1 MNKISPFGSVVR
13 RPSVPSPAPSGEPS
27 VEPSGNATDSSS
39 SGAVRS
45 ANSATRLNPNVTSDI
60 DNDYSDGKS
69 SFPSDFGVA
78 SGESASERQA
88 YNNAYDAMKD
98 YPEWISLLDQN
109 PYTGFMAPESFF
121 DSLGLSHKAKD
132 KLNSYRQAYKEY
144 ISDVLLKFMS
154 WKNSLPSTQRL
165 QQVQAGYNPDTI
177 DVQPSSI
184 SADGFDIK
192 ADPTAIESGSSG
204 QEVLSVLGSAMST
217 MSAVVSGG
225 TAIAQ
230 VTSNLVAQQISNRSV
245 RADVERKELENFKS
259 SYDIAKT
266 IFAETSEPVKAKNG
280 ELNPSTKFDLQSA
293 PKSVSDMLNNF
304 QHSRGYTTA
313 QSKSVA
319 ESNLADTSVMS
330 TEIEKEQTDVL
341 YGNKETW
348 QNLKQLHADATRLNL
363 ENIDAYLELYDPLIS
378 SEYQNSYNR
387 YMKEFY
393 SNLDGHEAAGS
404 QNDLVDNLRKSLAL
418 NKKVIETKRKMV
430 EIRAQMVDSLFHFA
444 TEGNWWQSK
453 SAKAGLMALDFG
465 GDYLGIGSPAATPIS
480 SNAAGAP
487 STPFVGIPNLPNY

>member
-1 MNKISPFGSVVR
+1 MNSLRPFGSVVPR
-13 RPSVPSPAPSGEPS
+13 STESPDNSPDTSQNPSGF
-27 VEPSGNATDSSS
+27 
-39 SGAVRS
+39 VRTTENFS
-45 ANSATRLNPNVTSDI
+45 RRNNNVTSDV
-60 DNDYSDGKS
+60 DNDYSGGS
-69 SFPSDFGVA
+69 NPFPSDFGVA

-88 YNNAYDAMKD
+88 YSNAYNAMKD
-98 YPEWISLLDQN
+98 YPEWLALLDQN

-121 DSLGLSHKAKD
+121 DSLGLSNKAKD

-154 WKNSLPSTQRL
+154 WKNSLPATQRQ
-165 QQVQAGYNPDTI
+165 QQVQAGYNPDSI
-177 DVQPSSI
+177 DVQPSSLP
-184 SADGFDIK
+184 SDAFDIK
-192 ADPTAIESGSSG
+192 ADPAAIESDSSG
-204 QEVLSVLGSAMST
+204 QQMLSVVGSVMST
-217 MSAVVSGG
+217 MSAVVAGG

-230 VTSNLVAQQISNRSV
+230 TTSNLVAQQISNRSV

-259 SYDIAKT
+259 SYDIAKI

-280 ELNPSTKFDLQSA
+280 EITPATKFDLKFA
-293 PKSVSDMLNNF
+293 PKSVSDMLNDF

-319 ESNLADTSVMS
+319 EFNQADTSVMS
-330 TEIEKEQTDVL
+330 SEIEKEQTDVL

-363 ENIDAYLELYDPLIS
+363 ENIDAYLELYDPLLS

-393 SNLDGHEAAGS
+393 SNLDGHSAAIS
-404 QNDLVDNLRKSLAL
+404 QNELVDNLRKSLAL

-487 STPFVGIPNLPNY
+487 STPVVGIANLPNY

>member
-1 MNKISPFGSVVR
+1 MNNNRTFGSVVSR
-13 RPSVPSPAPSGEPS
+13 TSVPRSESSGEPS
-27 VEPSGNATDSSS
+27 GNSTDLPS

-60 DNDYSDGKS
+60 DNDYSDGKN

-88 YNNAYDAMKD
+88 YNNAYAAMRD
-98 YPEWISLLDQN
+98 YPEWITLLDQN
-109 PYTGFMAPESFF
+109 PYTGFMASESFF

-184 SADGFDIK
+184 SAEGFDIK

-204 QEVLSVLGSAMST
+204 QEILSVLGSAMST

-259 SYDIAKT
+259 AYDIAKT
-266 IFAETSEPVKAKNG
+266 IFGETSDAVKTNAG
-280 ELNPSTKFDLQSA
+280 ELKPSTKFDLQNA
-293 PKSVSDMLNNF
+293 PKSVTDMLNAY
-304 QHSRGYTTA
+304 QHSRGFQTA
-313 QSKSVA
+313 QNQSVTEA
-319 ESNLADTSVMS
+319 NESDTAVISSDM
-330 TEIEKEQTDVL
+330 EKEQTDVL
-341 YGNKETW
+341 YGNKDTW
-348 QNLKQLHADATRLNL
+348 VNLKQLHTEATRLNL
-363 ENIDAYLELYDPLIS
+363 ENIDAYLELYDPLLSAS
-378 SEYQNSYNR
+378 SQNAYSR
-387 YMKEFY
+387 YMSEFY

-465 GDYLGIGSPAATPIS
+465 GDYLGIGSPAVTPIS
-480 SNAAGAP
+480 SNNGTTL
-487 STPFVGIPNLPNY
+487 STPVVNVPDLQRP